1 MNPHSNLDDTSILN
15 AGIAEERELQRV
27 LERTRLEEAA
37 TRPISFWDGWSIS
50 IFVGVPVVLYL
61 QGRHQEIWVVIL
73 LLILKLLYSIYTGV
87 HARIDALVEL
97 GRLKNLPPFS
107 AKETQAEQ
115 VGGCDGEKP
124 PN

>member
-1 MNPHSNLDDTSILN
+1 MNPDSHLDDTSILN

-37 TRPISFWDGWSIS
+37 ARPISFWGWWSIS

-61 QGRHQEIWVVIL
+61 QGRHQEIWVIIL
-73 LLILKLLYSIYTGV
+73 LLILKLVYSIYTGV

-97 GRLKNLPPFS
+97 GKLKNLPPLP

-115 VGGCDGEKP
+115 DGESIGG
-124 PN
+124 

>member
-1 MNPHSNLDDTSILN
+1 MNPHRHLDDTSILN

-37 TRPISFWDGWSIS
+37 ARPISFWDGWSIS

-61 QGRHQEIWVVIL
+61 QGRHYEIWVVIL
-73 LLILKLLYSIYTGV
+73 LLILKLIYSVYTGI

-97 GRLKNLPPFS
+97 GRLKNLPPCS
-107 AKETQAEQ
+107 TNETHAEQ
-115 VGGCDGEKP
+115 AGTSNGG
-124 PN
+124 